1 MIIEW
6 KQFDNGS
13 DVEEFLNQ
21 LFDAYKDVEILGIT
35 EDVRFNVFYK
45 LGKRKEEK
53 QGEKKHE

>member
-13 DVEEFLNQ
+13 DVEEFLIQ
-21 LFDAYKDVEILGIT
+21 LFDTYKNVEILGIT

-53 QGEKKHE
+53 QEMGE

>member
-13 DVEEFLNQ
+13 DVEKFLNQ
-21 LFDAYKDVEILGIT
+21 LFDVYKDVEILGIT

-53 QGEKKHE
+53 QEMGE